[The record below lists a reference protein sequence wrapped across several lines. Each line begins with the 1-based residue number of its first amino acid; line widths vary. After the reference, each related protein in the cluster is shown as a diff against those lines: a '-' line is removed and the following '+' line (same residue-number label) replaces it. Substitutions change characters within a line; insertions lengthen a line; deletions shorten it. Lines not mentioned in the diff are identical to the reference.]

1 MDNGATNSNENLAHT
16 LRMLIKTVR
25 SLQHRV
31 DTAHEKKLE
40 FDEKEKRQLI
50 EKSDPFMKLLHI
62 EEEEE
67 LLSEIDKLPKTAPD
81 TSVLQNNCTAVEAL
95 REIATRVTDKN
106 VYTSRVAE
114 AFKFVEQQ
122 LYARENLSSALQEQ
136 KDKTSHKTDIDIDSP
151 DVDIQAI
158 GKEST
163 APLKKGDHELK
174 HHSVQYKRIRD
185 SIAATR
191 RMQKKRIHSGASL
204 GYDLHSEQLLESFH
218 AYIVLLGA
226 GPVGK
231 ILSNIFV
238 RLGVQD
244 LLLVDNKYLKPVDIL
259 NHQYNATFANQN
271 RATALMKQLQALNY
285 YNLEH
290 HDGAKDHVS
299 IRPCEVD
306 LNSSKGFH
314 DFQKYLMM
322 LEEEKHYKLLIEN
335 EDKYVRDFGREKYEK
350 KCNEFSAYISKI
362 RKKRRPPNIIVS
374 TVHSVQIKEK
384 VYNLVDKLEIPLI
397 TIHLNK
403 DGRGGVVRFRKPKT
417 IGRKKK
423 ESHINDDGTTDST
436 SIAKSDINKLEEGHR
451 KKWPSTIRILSGIAA
466 DMAMRYIWRNVDDPE
481 DTNGKSGNYTIRYDD
496 RQGIVL

>member
-1 MDNGATNSNENLAHT
+1 
-16 LRMLIKTVR
+16 
-25 SLQHRV
+25 
-31 DTAHEKKLE
+31 
-40 FDEKEKRQLI
+40 
-50 EKSDPFMKLLHI
+50 MKLLHI
-62 EEEEE
+62 EEEE

-191 RMQKKRIHSGASL
+191 RIQQKRIHSGASL

-350 KCNEFSAYISKI
+350 KM
-362 RKKRRPPNIIVS
+362 
-374 TVHSVQIKEK
+374 Q
-384 VYNLVDKLEIPLI
+384 
-397 TIHLNK
+397 
-403 DGRGGVVRFRKPKT
+403 
-417 IGRKKK
+417 
-423 ESHINDDGTTDST
+423 
-436 SIAKSDINKLEEGHR
+436 
-451 KKWPSTIRILSGIAA
+451 
-466 DMAMRYIWRNVDDPE
+466 
-481 DTNGKSGNYTIRYDD
+481 
-496 RQGIVL
+496 